1 MDADEENKKKK
12 EYEAPKIAEWKS
24 INKMMDGASGL

>member
-1 MDADEENKKKK
+1 MDTDEEKKKK
-12 EYEAPKIAEWKS
+12 EYDAPRITEWKS